1 MGPIPTLLLNLDYP
15 MTFGLTVYIAI
26 WQPRVVPRVSS
37 LSMLRRQGRTSPA
50 PSSQIITK
58 DTNPK
63 KFWDALGDEWKA
75 GNGKV
80 DWAAF
85 REGKISRDPSKPS
98 VPARG
103 YLRVK
108 EQSLIDELNNKVRQ
122 TPFQDAKN
130 STRDPCLIG
139 PPSLEFAPYNKVA
152 SGRAKND
159 SRQGTIDQD
168 PEFIDFLQKL
178 TEPINKAPNGV
189 DIETPL
195 EKATTTPLVEYL
207 KEKKASKAK
216 EAAEKKSAKARQQD
230 PKEAKPSKTEK
241 IIVKS
246 APSSPEKAKVAKAG
260 QEAVKAINK
269 SVAQIQAKPT
279 ATPPK
284 TETKTP
290 AKEPTAA
297 AGPAAKRERANI
309 SAAARI
315 QRDLGLAPKAPRA
328 ARNASATVTPASAT
342 TGNKTEEKPADK
354 PAPPS
359 AEEKKAVPTKAA
371 AKPTPSSTTIPPTG
385 PRAARNNAPAA
396 SAAPA
401 TAPVAPKAIN
411 PPRQKPA
418 PQPSPGA
425 TSAFLKHAN
434 PSQGV
439 TEELLRTV
447 FSTFGTVTR
456 CEIDRKKGLAY
467 VDFETP
473 EALKKAMGASPVSV
487 GDKGAKVVVL
497 ENNKGTQKR
506 TTAAQKTPVPATIAS
521 NVAKVN
527 SPVASPKPVPVA
539 PAAATPAVPTAA
551 PATAK
556 PTTPAVA
563 SAKAPS
569 VQSKGTAEPAKQP
582 PVTPP
587 TAPRNAN
594 RGGGQGAGR
603 SGRGAANA
611 QAGGRGGGG
620 GRGKGANRGRGGANA
635 AGGAGATAA
644 TATAPATAATSA
656 SAPATTQS
664 SAPAVAASR
673 AARSGCCWNPR

>member
-1 MGPIPTLLLNLDYP
+1 
-15 MTFGLTVYIAI
+15 
-26 WQPRVVPRVSS
+26 
-37 LSMLRRQGRTSPA
+37 
-50 PSSQIITK
+50 
-58 DTNPK
+58 
-63 KFWDALGDEWKA
+63 
-75 GNGKV
+75 
-80 DWAAF
+80 
-85 REGKISRDPSKPS
+85 
-98 VPARG
+98 
-103 YLRVK
+103 
-108 EQSLIDELNNKVRQ
+108 
-122 TPFQDAKN
+122 
-130 STRDPCLIG
+130 LIG

-178 TEPINKAPNGV
+178 TEPINKAPNGLDV
-189 DIETPL
+189 ETPL

-207 KEKKASKAK
+207 KEKKANKAK

-230 PKEAKPSKTEK
+230 TKEAKPSKTEK

-269 SVAQIQAKPT
+269 SVAQIQAKPVVPT
-279 ATPPK
+279 K
-284 TETKTP
+284 TE
-290 AKEPTAA
+290 AKTAA
-297 AGPAAKRERANI
+297 KDAMAAQAPAAKKERPNI

-328 ARNASATVTPASAT
+328 ARNASAAGAPAATT
-342 TGNKTEEKPADK
+342 TGNKTEDKPADK
-354 PAPPS
+354 PVPPS
-359 AEEKKAVPTKAA
+359 AEEKKAPPAKPA
-371 AKPTPSSTTIPPTG
+371 AKPAAPTNSTPPTG
-385 PRAARNNAPAA
+385 PRAARNNTPAT
-396 SAAPA
+396 STPPT

-473 EALKKAMGASPVSV
+473 EALKKAMAASPVTV

-497 ENNKGTQKR
+497 ENNKGTQKMR
-506 TTAAQKTPVPATIAS
+506 AAATQKTAVPATVVGS
-521 NVAKVN
+521 VAKVN

-539 PAAATPAVPTAA
+539 PAAASPAVPPSA

-556 PTTPAVA
+556 ATNAPTA
-563 SAKAPS
+563 SAAKAPND
-569 VQSKGTAEPAKQP
+569 QNKGAAEAPKPATATA
-582 PVTPP
+582 TPP
-587 TAPRNAN
+587 TAPRNSN
-594 RGGGQGAGR
+594 RGGGQGG
-603 SGRGAANA
+603 GRGGRAAA
-611 QAGGRGGGG
+611 SGQPGRGGGG
-620 GRGKGANRGRGGANA
+620 SRGRGANRGRGGAVA
-635 AGGAGATAA
+635 TGGAGAPVA
-644 TATAPATAATSA
+644 TATST
-656 SAPATTQS
+656 TTQS
-664 SAPAVAASR
+664 PAPAAAAPKADSTGVTGGGGKAGGD
-673 AARSGCCWNPR
+673 AAK